1 MIDTSLDF
9 TTDTEGFWD
18 GFWYRK
24 GGLGYCG
31 NGPDSFS
38 ARLREYHRI
47 LWSRELPN
55 GQVMGPISC
64 LLLAFYNRS
73 VLNLPG
79 SRTSVIRFVF
89 LVVSSNLFHF
99 GNSSDS
105 IAQCER
111 SMMRS
116 VCDKVGDRVPNR

>member
-1 MIDTSLDF
+1 MEKVMRMWCIQHRQGFRFLVLDHVEDMMIDTSFDF
-9 TTDTEGFWD
+9 TTDTKGFWD

-31 NGPDSFS
+31 NDPDSCS

-64 LLLAFYNRS
+64 LLLAFHNRS

-79 SRTSVIRFVF
+79 LRNSAVRFV
-89 LVVSSNLFHF
+89 LSSIFEPF
-99 GNSSDS
+99 PFW
-105 IAQCER
+105 
-111 SMMRS
+111 
-116 VCDKVGDRVPNR
+116 K